1 MVKFFLS
8 ESWDSIRDSRI
19 IAFFFL
25 LLVICRVV
33 ILRGMTSRTFNDDPR
48 LPEPALGPVGINPS
62 SDATTTEN
70 ASSIALNADADGLR
84 VRDAVYLFLRHVVR
98 TYRYPLDHEN
108 PFLLGNTGEAPR
120 SGRSDEDG
128 GDEEPTT
135 LWRGSAANTS
145 NGMANSDPEEVGGVG
160 VATNFVVS
168 EKAEEYRYLLK
179 QLERISTS
187 TRWSTCVVR
196 WHHFFLF
203 DEQAA
208 EVIEM
213 DYLRFA
219 RYMNEALQEILMQ
232 EYGEDYVSRGT
243 CSPSLVFSYVPK
255 VLTIRTLRASMVS
268 QLSTIRGVVTRTSQ
282 VRPELLVGVFRCVDC
297 GTESYPVEQ
306 QFQYTEPPAC
316 RQAECVNSSRF
327 QLLPQHPQTRF
338 GDWQKIRLQEDTN
351 NIPPGCMPRT
361 IEVVVRDDAVEVAK
375 PGDRIAA
382 TGCGIVVP
390 EVHKLMNL
398 SHRREIQRQMTA
410 GQRAQQDAA
419 ADMEGAS
426 GLRAL
431 GVRDLN
437 YRMCFLA
444 TTISEHNGDDRRMT
458 GAVKEVLSHSSSDGR
473 KDDDAHREPAMTP
486 AEVQRV
492 RQMHSHPNLLA
503 ALSSCVAPNIFK
515 HDVVKLGLLMQ
526 MVGGVGKTTV
536 EGIALRGDMNVCIVG
551 DPSTA
556 KSQFLKWVSLNVSRG
571 VFTSGKSSTAS
582 GLTATVTRD
591 IDTGE
596 RTIEAGALMLSD
608 HGICCVDEFDKMDIK
623 DQVAIHEAME
633 QQTISITKAG
643 IKATLNA
650 KTSLLAAMNPIGG
663 RYDQRKPLQRNVAM
677 TAPIMSR
684 FDLMFVIVDEPGDNV
699 DFEMADHLLRLHRY
713 GGAAVCPVFSSEDF
727 QLYLR
732 YAKSL
737 TPRLTP
743 AGMELIVAAYRDMR
757 LQDALSNRN
766 RVYRVTTR
774 LLESVIRISE
784 ATAKILL
791 SDEVLASHVSV
802 ALELMRQSL
811 STLDI
816 SEVELTG
823 GIAAHSGSGSA
834 ASLDVP
840 ADGAAHDQD
849 SELQRIRNGQVP
861 SDELNTNVVI
871 SNVEA
876 EHPRVKQELPP
887 SGTTSAATRDSH
899 SIAGGTTGSAGPRQK
914 VVISADHY
922 FSIANRLISRLDTLG
937 EEAAPTR
944 QELVTWYLE
953 KVPSLHPSQLEGEL
967 KLAHMVLTN
976 LVKEGKLLEV
986 EMTEGEPAKLF
997 LDPNFN
1003 PDLS

>member
-1 MVKFFLS
+1 
-8 ESWDSIRDSRI
+8 
-19 IAFFFL
+19 
-25 LLVICRVV
+25 
-33 ILRGMTSRTFNDDPR
+33 MTSRNFNDDPT
-48 LPEPALGPVGINPS
+48 LPEPVLGSLGGHRGGEEV
-62 SDATTTEN
+62 TTEN
-70 ASSIALNADADGLR
+70 ASTVSLNADADGLR
-84 VRDAVYLFLRHVVR
+84 VRDAVYLFLRHIVR
-98 TYRYPLDHEN
+98 TYRYALEQEPL
-108 PFLLGNTGEAPR
+108 FSEASR
-120 SGRSDEDG
+120 
-128 GDEEPTT
+128 
-135 LWRGSAANTS
+135 
-145 NGMANSDPEEVGGVG
+145 VG
-160 VATNFVVS
+160 VARENGRSSAEGGERERFPPDAATTASSATNYVTSNSADPGRLAQEGFHTNDMPS
-168 EKAEEYRYLLK
+168 GTFSAAEEYRYLLK
-179 QLERISTS
+179 QLERISTG

-208 EVIEM
+208 EVIEL

-219 RYMNEALQEILMQ
+219 RYMNEALHQILMQ
-232 EYGEDYVSRGT
+232 EYGEDYMSRGP
-243 CSPSLVFSYVPK
+243 CSPSLVFSCVPRIF
-255 VLTIRTLRASMVS
+255 TIRALRASMVS

-282 VRPELLVGVFRCVDC
+282 VRPELLVGIFRCVDC
-297 GTESYPVEQ
+297 GTESYPIVQ

-316 RQAECVNSSRF
+316 RQSECENTSRF
-327 QLLPQHPQTRF
+327 QLLPEHPQTKF
-338 GDWQKIRLQEDTN
+338 GDWQKLRLQEDTN
-351 NIPPGCMPRT
+351 HIPPGCMPRT
-361 IEVVVRDDAVEVAK
+361 MEVIVRDDAVEVAK

-382 TGCGIVVP
+382 TGCAIVVP
-390 EVHKLMNL
+390 EVHKLLNL
-398 SHRREIQRQMTA
+398 AQRREVQRQMTA

-419 ADMEGAS
+419 VDLEGAS

-444 TTISEHNGDDRRMT
+444 TTISDHNGDDRRMT
-458 GAVKEVLSHSSSDGR
+458 GAVKEIFSHRTPDR
-473 KDDDAHREPAMTP
+473 KNDDDAYREPPLAP
-486 AEVQRV
+486 AEMQRV
-492 RQMHSHPNLLA
+492 RQMQRHPNLLA

-515 HDVVKLGLLMQ
+515 HDAVKLGLLMQ

-663 RYDQRKPLQRNVAM
+663 RYDRRKPLQRNVAM
-677 TAPIMSR
+677 TAPILSR
-684 FDLMFVIVDEPGDNV
+684 FDLMFVIVDEPGDNA
-699 DFEMADHLLRLHRY
+699 DLEMADHLLRLHRF
-713 GGAAVCPVFSSEDF
+713 GGSAVCPVFSSEDF
-727 QLYLR
+727 QLFLR

-737 TPRLTP
+737 TPRLSTQ
-743 AGMELIVAAYRDMR
+743 ATELIVAAYRDMR
-757 LQDALSNRN
+757 SQDALSNRN

-774 LLESVIRISE
+774 LLESIIRISE
-784 ATAKILL
+784 ATAKIYL
-791 SDEVLASHVSV
+791 SEEVLASHVSV

-811 STLDI
+811 STLDM

-823 GIAAHSGSGSA
+823 GIHSSSDNNSHKPDFPFNG
-834 ASLDVP
+834 P
-840 ADGAAHDQD
+840 AHDQPTEEGSRRWGGPPHSNAEMND
-849 SELQRIRNGQVP
+849 TTPTTSTLKG
-861 SDELNTNVVI
+861 NT
-871 SNVEA
+871 
-876 EHPRVKQELPP
+876 PTVKQEAIS
-887 SGTTSAATRDSH
+887 SGTAPAAIRSMRQAAGAAAGT
-899 SIAGGTTGSAGPRQK
+899 AGGAPRPK
-914 VVISADHY
+914 VVIAADHY
-922 FSIANRLISRLDTLG
+922 FSIANRLISRLDVLG
-937 EEAAPTR
+937 EDAAPTR
-944 QELVTWYLE
+944 QELITWYLE
-953 KVPSLHPSQLEGEL
+953 KVPSLHSTVLEGEL
-967 KLAHMVLTN
+967 KLAHLVLTN

-986 EMTEGEPAKLF
+986 EMIEGEPAKLF

-1003 PDLS
+1003 PDLTQH

>member
-1 MVKFFLS
+1 
-8 ESWDSIRDSRI
+8 
-19 IAFFFL
+19 
-25 LLVICRVV
+25 
-33 ILRGMTSRTFNDDPR
+33 MTSRNFNDDPR
-48 LPEPALGPVGINPS
+48 LPEPVVGSLSANPS
-62 SDATTTEN
+62 GEAATTEN
-70 ASSIALNADADGLR
+70 ASTIALNADADGLR
-84 VRDAVYLFLRHVVR
+84 VRDAVYLFLRYVVH
-98 TYRYPLDHEN
+98 TYRYALEHEPSFPGLN
-108 PFLLGNTGEAPR
+108 REREGREYGHGAAEEEEREPFLPPGSTTSAIASTSNAMHNTSHNNTSRDHGVGEADAA
-120 SGRSDEDG
+120 SS
-128 GDEEPTT
+128 
-135 LWRGSAANTS
+135 SALGA
-145 NGMANSDPEEVGGVG
+145 
-160 VATNFVVS
+160 
-168 EKAEEYRYLLK
+168 AEEYRYLLK

-196 WHHFFLF
+196 WQHFFLF
-203 DEQAA
+203 HEQAA
-208 EVIEM
+208 EVIEL

-219 RYMNEALQEILMQ
+219 RYLNEALHQILLQ
-232 EYGEDYVSRGT
+232 EYSEDYMSRGPCT
-243 CSPSLVFSYVPK
+243 PTLVFSCVPR
-255 VLTIRTLRASMVS
+255 VFTIRALRASMVS

-316 RQAECVNSSRF
+316 RQAECANTSRF

-338 GDWQKIRLQEDTN
+338 GDWQKLRLQEDTN
-351 NIPPGCMPRT
+351 HIPPGCMPRT
-361 IEVVVRDDAVEVAK
+361 MEVIVRDDAVEVAK

-382 TGCGIVVP
+382 TGCAIVVP
-390 EVHKLMNL
+390 EVHKLLNL
-398 SHRREIQRQMTA
+398 AQRREIQRQMTA

-419 ADMEGAS
+419 ADLEGAS

-444 TTISEHNGDDRRMT
+444 TTICDHNGDDRRMT
-458 GAVKEVLSHSSSDGR
+458 GAVKEILSHHSRDE
-473 KDDDAHREPAMTP
+473 KNDDEAHREPPLAP

-492 RQMHSHPNLLA
+492 QQMRRHPNLLA

-515 HDVVKLGLLMQ
+515 HDAVKLGLLMQ

-536 EGIALRGDMNVCIVG
+536 ERIALRGDMNVCIVG

-663 RYDQRKPLQRNVAM
+663 RYDRRKPLQRNVAM
-677 TAPIMSR
+677 TAPILSR

-699 DFEMADHLLRLHRY
+699 DFEMADHLLRLHRF
-713 GGAAVCPVFSSEDF
+713 GGSAVCPVFSSDDF

-743 AGMELIVAAYRDMR
+743 QATELIVAAYRDMR
-757 LQDALSNRN
+757 SQDALSNRN

-774 LLESVIRISE
+774 LLESIIRISE
-784 ATAKILL
+784 ATAKIYL

-811 STLDI
+811 STLDM

-823 GIAAHSGSGSA
+823 GIHSSSASSSGPEFPPNIPTEDGVS
-834 ASLDVP
+834 
-840 ADGAAHDQD
+840 DGA
-849 SELQRIRNGQVP
+849 ERRGGGLPLPNGENS
-861 SDELNTNVVI
+861 SDTSGVAEG
-871 SNVEA
+871 VEVNL
-876 EHPRVKQELPP
+876 PTVKQEVP
-887 SGTTSAATRDSH
+887 SSGMAPAAGRGTRQAGGGSAPTSAPARE
-899 SIAGGTTGSAGPRQK
+899 K

-922 FSIANRLISRLDTLG
+922 FSIANRLISRLDALG

-944 QELVTWYLE
+944 QELITWYVE
-953 KVPSLHPSQLEGEL
+953 KVPSLHPTLLEKEL
-967 KLAHMVLTN
+967 KLAGLVLTN

-986 EMTEGEPAKLF
+986 EMTEGEPAKVF

-1003 PDLS
+1003 PDLTQN